1 MSVIMSPS
9 LAGAWLIL
17 VETFEIRS
25 AMLSGADVLLSFLEQ
40 LFPQRVDVQY
50 YFKLISQATYRI

>member
-1 MSVIMSPS
+1 MSPS

-17 VETFEIRS
+17 FETFEIRS

-40 LFPQRVDVQY
+40 LFPQRVGVQY